1 MAAEH
6 PKTLRV
12 LIVDDNPLDR
22 ADAKAALLNGCSRPY
37 HFIEACT
44 AEEGLRLCALLPL
57 PDCLVLD
64 LGLPDSGELEVLSR
78 LQRDDDQ
85 LLRVPVVVLTGAVE
99 QGLSQAAL
107 RAGAHDY
114 VGKAWLRPE
123 TLTQAVDNAMER
135 LSLARAAHAQRH
147 LVDAARIRTLY
158 LEGENCQMQE
168 ASRLKSLFMANMSH
182 ELRTPLNAI
191 IGFAE
196 LLQSGAVPVDA
207 PQHALFLGHIGSS
220 GRHLLQ
226 LIDDVLDL
234 AKAEAG
240 KVEFFPEPLN
250 LRRLVKDLS
259 DSLHPQI
266 QQKQLLLSID
276 IEPALDDLVLD
287 ALRLK
292 QVLYNFLSNA
302 IKFTPAGGRIAV
314 RALAQGAG
322 HVRLEVEDSG
332 IGIADADL
340 PRLFTDYQQLDT
352 GHAKRH
358 AGTGLGLALTR
369 RLVQAQHGSVGVRST
384 PGLGS
389 VFHIV
394 LNRQHGSDAARHG
407 GVVVDRRATPRDPP
421 VPLPQRR
428 PEAAGR

>member
-1 MAAEH
+1 
-6 PKTLRV
+6 
-12 LIVDDNPLDR
+12 
-22 ADAKAALLNGCSRPY
+22 
-37 HFIEACT
+37 
-44 AEEGLRLCALLPL
+44 
-57 PDCLVLD
+57 
-64 LGLPDSGELEVLSR
+64 
-78 LQRDDDQ
+78 
-85 LLRVPVVVLTGAVE
+85 
-99 QGLSQAAL
+99 
-107 RAGAHDY
+107 
-114 VGKAWLRPE
+114 
-123 TLTQAVDNAMER
+123 
-135 LSLARAAHAQRH
+135 
-147 LVDAARIRTLY
+147 
-158 LEGENCQMQE
+158 
-168 ASRLKSLFMANMSH
+168 MSH

-196 LLQSGAVPVDA
+196 LSQSGAVPVDA

-226 LIDDVLDL
+226 LINDVLDQ

-266 QQKQLLLSID
+266 QQKQLLLSTD

-302 IKFTPAGGRIAV
+302 VKFTPAGGRIAV

-369 RLVQAQHGSVGVRST
+369 RLVQAQHGGVGVRST

-394 LNRQHGSDAARHG
+394 LNLQHGSDAARHG
-407 GVVVDRRATPRDPP
+407 GVVLDRRATPRGPP

>member
-1 MAAEH
+1 MATDH

-22 ADAKAALLNGCSRPY
+22 ADAKAALLNGNSRPY
-37 HFIEACT
+37 HFIEAST

-57 PDCLVLD
+57 PHCLVLD
-64 LGLPDSGELEVLSR
+64 LGLPDAGVLEVLSR
-78 LQRDDDQ
+78 LPRDDDQ

-135 LSLARAAHAQRH
+135 LDLARIALAQR
-147 LVDAARIRTLY
+147 LLADDARIRTLY
-158 LEGENCQMQE
+158 LEGENCQMHE

-196 LLQSGAVPVDA
+196 LLQSGAVPLDS
-207 PQHALFLGHIGSS
+207 PQHALFLGHICSS

-226 LIDDVLDL
+226 LVNDVLDL
-234 AKAEAG
+234 AGAEAG
-240 KVEFFPEPLN
+240 TIEFFAEPIN
-250 LRRLVKDLS
+250 LRRLVKDLT

-266 QQKQLLLSID
+266 QQKQLLLSTD

-292 QVLYNFLSNA
+292 QVLYNLLSNA

-314 RALAQGAG
+314 RARAQGAA
-322 HVRLEVEDSG
+322 HFRLEVEDSG
-332 IGIADADL
+332 IGIAEADL
-340 PRLFTDYQQLDT
+340 PRLFTDFQQIDT
-352 GHAKRH
+352 GHAKHH
-358 AGTGLGLALTR
+358 AGSGLGLALTR

-384 PGLGS
+384 LGLGS

-407 GVVVDRRATPRDPP
+407 GLLVERRATPRDLPAP
-421 VPLPQRR
+421 QPQRG
-428 PEAAGR
+428 PQATCK